1 LQVSEK
7 NMKLRI
13 FCSIALL
20 WLAAPGLYA
29 QVSAPNA
36 PKPGIARYSDRTVH
50 SIYGLESNL
59 LVNDQLLSEAD
70 AISFSD
76 TGGLVSI
83 AGQIQ
88 LLNASGAVI
97 GEYDSAEHSPVLN
110 IDGDFTTAVAWLP
123 SRSSV
128 AYWNGQSF
136 VTAEVAS
143 GSLPG
148 KVTSIQMANA
158 ATAKM
163 LASDAAGNVF
173 AVVVSLGNGQITSV
187 NFLPGIKGPAFQQHS
202 FIVSHDANG
211 LHIEAPNGT
220 VRTLPFAAAEVTF
233 ERMSSDWVH
242 LSSTATAQD
251 WALHLNA
258 TALHLSQLPAPRES
272 RHLVARPVSPK
283 EMAR

>member
-1 LQVSEK
+1 
-7 NMKLRI
+7 MKLPI

-20 WLAAPGLYA
+20 WLAAPGIYA
-29 QVSAPNA
+29 QVSTPSA
-36 PKPGIARYSDRTVH
+36 PKPGMARYSDRTVH

-76 TGGLVSI
+76 AGGLVSI

-88 LLNASGAVI
+88 LLNASGAVV
-97 GEYDSAEHSPVLN
+97 GEYNSGERSPVLN
-110 IDGDFTTAVAWLP
+110 MDGDFTMAIAWLP
-123 SRSSV
+123 SRSAI

-136 VTAEVAS
+136 VTVEVAS

-148 KVTSIQMANA
+148 KVTSIQMLNTA
-158 ATAKM
+158 AAKM
-163 LASDAAGNVF
+163 LASDGSGNVF
-173 AVVVSLGNGQITSV
+173 AVLVSLGTGQITSV
-187 NFLPGIKGPAFQQHS
+187 NLLPGIKGPAFQQYS
-202 FIVSHDANG
+202 FVVSHDADG

-220 VRTLPFAAAEVTF
+220 VRTLPLVAAEVTF

-242 LSSTATAQD
+242 LSSAATAQD

-258 TALHLSQLPAPRES
+258 TALQLSQLPAPRES
-272 RHLVARPVSPK
+272 RHLVARPLRPEEVAK
-283 EMAR
+283 